1 MRPGCH
7 SAMESS
13 VPVSSPD
20 TFASNTEV
28 TVSPEL
34 THWEGLLHD
43 LVNDIL
49 PSAWGSWW
57 GTGS

>member
-13 VPVSSPD
+13 VPVSSTD

-34 THWEGLLHD
+34 THWECLLHD